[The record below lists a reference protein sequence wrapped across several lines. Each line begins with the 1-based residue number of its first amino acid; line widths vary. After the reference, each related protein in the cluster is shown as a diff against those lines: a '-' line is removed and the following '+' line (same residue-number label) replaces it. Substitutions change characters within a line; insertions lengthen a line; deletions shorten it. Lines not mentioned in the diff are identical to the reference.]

1 VFLRIFGK
9 LLDSYENEGGEEK
22 RLLFIF
28 GHCLGKS
35 LMIHYKFFHIY
46 IRDKWD
52 CQSNDCLIWSFQSSS
67 KGNFLLSL
75 FSRIEMTAILWKKT
89 IALSA
94 RICLGDDFQIETWS
108 NQKQKKLMKKF
119 GDIRSCFAQLMKI
132 ATDKL
137 GTVTNKNLLI
147 GTVDWNSAYL
157 KGIIT
162 DRSDLK
168 ISRMG

>member
-1 VFLRIFGK
+1 
-9 LLDSYENEGGEEK
+9 
-22 RLLFIF
+22 
-28 GHCLGKS
+28 
-35 LMIHYKFFHIY
+35 
-46 IRDKWD
+46 
-52 CQSNDCLIWSFQSSS
+52 
-67 KGNFLLSL
+67 
-75 FSRIEMTAILWKKT
+75 MTAILWKKT

-147 GTVDWNSAYL
+147 GTVD
-157 KGIIT
+157 
-162 DRSDLK
+162 
-168 ISRMG
+168 